1 MTILLI
7 SLSAYFLLCLVAAFV
22 IKFSPK
28 KYFYDAFH
36 FSNETD
42 KHPVLVN
49 MIAGILLSLLFV
61 PIFLLLPLSFIF
73 RRKKDD
79 VADEFFKKKC
89 EEEAMKREEEAKKRK
104 EEEERMEIVMG
115 RGCFVVRDHSDDYIP
130 DTCQIIYIESEYDE
144 KLNDFFRRNYAE
156 VRRIFN
162 EEYNEKYIGPVWED
176 YLYSTISSDKQKGF
190 DFIYLPEFYS
200 KETIN
205 DAVQYIVPSNDS
217 NAGNN
222 FNSKEITQKFYSWFL
237 SEYRF
242 FGENKAGITEIKHGL
257 IRYKKTDY
265 CEGNGIL
272 VDTFSYYPLEYTT
285 DEEVFA
291 SIREYLEFV
300 SRGSRAMYSIS
311 TPEHDEN
318 FADNEFWGEAQKLA
332 DEIRDRVA
340 KLRNMGVNS
349 FLIKQLLIEQPK
361 PSRLRITEDFRIVLP
376 DYNDKEIKMAFLP
389 KVVFFFFLRHQ
400 EGLCFKQLCDYKD
413 ELFSIYRCVSNREN
427 EAKMTESINSI
438 IDTTNN
444 SINEKCSR
452 IREAFLREFDN
463 EIARNYFVSYID
475 KSNHIKAI
483 ILDRSLV
490 VDESGIME
498 I

>member
-1 MTILLI
+1 ME
-7 SLSAYFLLCLVAAFV
+7 
-22 IKFSPK
+22 K
-28 KYFYDAFH
+28 
-36 FSNETD
+36 
-42 KHPVLVN
+42 VL
-49 MIAGILLSLLFV
+49 
-61 PIFLLLPLSFIF
+61 
-73 RRKKDD
+73 
-79 VADEFFKKKC
+79 
-89 EEEAMKREEEAKKRK
+89 
-104 EEEERMEIVMG
+104 G
-115 RGCFVVRDHSDDYIP
+115 RGCFIVRDHSEDYIP

-156 VRRIFN
+156 VRRIFK
-162 EEYNEKYIGPVWED
+162 EEYNRKYVGPVMDD
-176 YLYSTISSDKQKGF
+176 YLFLPMFYNNHRGF
-190 DFIYLPEFYS
+190 DFLYLPEFYS
-200 KETIN
+200 KPTIN
-205 DAVQYIVPSNDS
+205 EAIQYIVPSRDS
-217 NAGNN
+217 NAGDDFDSN
-222 FNSKEITQKFYSWFL
+222 EIVAKFYSWFL
-237 SEYRF
+237 SKYKII
-242 FGENKAGITEIKHGL
+242 GENKSGITEIKHGL
-257 IRYKKTDY
+257 VRFKKTDSS
-265 CEGNGIL
+265 EGNGIL
-272 VDTFSYYPLEYTT
+272 VDTFSYMPLEYTN
-285 DEEVFA
+285 DEEMFA
-291 SIREYLEFV
+291 YIREWLEFV
-300 SRGSRAMYSIS
+300 GFGGEILYSAKI
-311 TPEHDEN
+311 PEHDEN
-318 FADNEFWGEAQKLA
+318 YADKKFPIEAQKLA

-349 FLIKQLLIEQPK
+349 FLIKQLLIEPPK

-389 KVVFFFFLRHQ
+389 KVVFFFFLRHP

-463 EIARNYFVSYID
+463 EIAHNYFVSYID